1 MAWWEVDF
9 NYWGIRLLA
18 LLGLAKNIKVMRP
31 RSTLGNRTNPL

>member
-31 RSTLGNRTNPL
+31 RPTRLKLEQ